1 MQIAPERHRRIRS
14 LPFNVIIPNM
24 VTLFALSAGVTAIRF
39 GIEARWEHSVIALL
53 IAAIL
58 DGLDGR
64 IARLLRGTSKFGAE
78 LDSLSDIICFGVAPA
93 LILHQFA
100 MHGSAGVGWAICLVY
115 AVCCALR
122 LARFNTM
129 IGDPD
134 QPAWAYNYFTGVPAP
149 AAALLVLIP
158 LMLSIEFG
166 PEVFANAGLVGAFLI
181 GVAALMVSR
190 IPTFSFKKGRVPVNR
205 VLPLLL
211 LIGLLAAFL
220 VTQPWVTLAVLG
232 LIYLGTIPLSY
243 TMYKRR
249 AAIEAE
255 GRAAESDDDDFD
267 AGL

>member
-1 MQIAPERHRRIRS
+1 MSTEPERRRRIRS

-24 VTLFALSAGVTAIRF
+24 ITLFALSAGVTAIRF
-39 GIEARWEHSVIALL
+39 GLEARWQHSIIALL

-93 LILHQFA
+93 LILYLFA
-100 MHGSAGVGWAICLVY
+100 MHDRAGVGWALCLIY

-149 AAALLVLIP
+149 AAALLVMIP
-158 LMLSIEFG
+158 LMLAVHFESEANSAMVA
-166 PEVFANAGLVGAFLI
+166 VFLL
-181 GVAALMVSR
+181 GVSALMVSR
-190 IPTFSFKKGRVPVNR
+190 IPTFSFKKGRVPVDR

-211 LIGLLAAFL
+211 LIGMLAAFL
-220 VTQPWVTLAVLG
+220 VSQPWLTLSGLG
-232 LIYLGTIPLSY
+232 LVYLGSIPVSY

-249 AAIEAE
+249 AAREAE
-255 GRAAESDDDDFD
+255 GRAAAPEDDDFD